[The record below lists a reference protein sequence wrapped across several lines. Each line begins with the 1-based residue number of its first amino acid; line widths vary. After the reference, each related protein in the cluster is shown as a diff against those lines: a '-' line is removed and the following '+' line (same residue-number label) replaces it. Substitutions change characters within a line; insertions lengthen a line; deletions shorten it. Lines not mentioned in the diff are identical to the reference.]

1 MLSSVPLLTKQL
13 KWEDV
18 IPNYSVE
25 EVLNAFDS
33 NIPKQN
39 DTKKWSLIFTII
51 SKLTCQQ
58 ILNLISSFVTEART
72 NAADMNLVLGPIL
85 LATEEENHIRSIFT
99 KSHPF
104 YSVLYYLQISKRA
117 ICICEILS

>member
-1 MLSSVPLLTKQL
+1 METNNKLSTSSSSMLSSVPPLTKQL

-33 NIPKQN
+33 NMPKQN

-58 ILNLISSFVTEART
+58 ILNLISSFVTEDMSS
-72 NAADMNLVLGPIL
+72 AAAED
-85 LATEEENHIRSIFT
+85 TS
-99 KSHPF
+99 
-104 YSVLYYLQISKRA
+104 SVLAEDMSSLAAEDMLQKPIS
-117 ICICEILS
+117 